1 MQTQSLKK
9 LGLALTLLLLLLAIS
24 EVQAKKWRKYH
35 KIHMRRH
42 KGHSVLGTLK
52 LNNTRVQGNVNNLM
66 ITESQATTTAST
78 ATTALPTANLSNFYN
93 NVYTVVLE
101 FGSSGQPLTVLLDTG
116 SANLAVTSSQCQTQ
130 LCLQR
135 SSYNSAKSKTYKQN
149 GTSIQIDY
157 VDGTLKGFVSR
168 DTVELDGLKVK
179 NQDFA
184 EVTSLPAAFSRL
196 NGIDGILGMG
206 FIDIA
211 IDGAVPLFYNLLSQN
226 LIDTPVFSVYLNRNA
241 SDPNNGGQLLLG
253 GSDPILYKGC
263 ITYVPISNTGYWQIP
278 VARFSLGTTTLFT
291 KFEAI
296 VDIGTSLICVPSNAI
311 GTINQKLEI
320 EALDAKDG
328 VYIVPCSKVSSLS
341 DITVNIGRKDFTL
354 KPSDYILNYNGTCIS
369 AFTNCNGLQGL
380 SNLWVFGDA
389 FIAPFYLEFDFEYK
403 RIGIAPKL

>member
-1 MQTQSLKK
+1 MQMQSLKK

-24 EVQAKKWRKYH
+24 AVESKRWRKYH
-35 KIHMRRH
+35 KINMRRR
-42 KGHSVLGTLK
+42 KGHNALGTLK
-52 LNNTRVQGNVNNLM
+52 LNNTSVQGNVNNLM
-66 ITESQATTTAST
+66 ISESKETVSA
-78 ATTALPTANLSNFYN
+78 ALPTANLSNFYN
-93 NVYTVVLE
+93 NVYTVALD
-101 FGSSGQPLTVLLDTG
+101 FGSNGQPLTVLVDTG
-116 SANLAVTSSQCQTQ
+116 SANLAVTSSQCKQQ
-130 LCLQR
+130 ICLQR
-135 SSYNSAKSKTYKQN
+135 NSYNSGKSKTYKQN
-149 GTSIQIDY
+149 GTAIQIDY

-184 EVTSLPAAFSRL
+184 EVTSLPNAFSRL
-196 NGIDGILGMG
+196 NGIDGIWGLG

-211 IDGAVPLFYNLLSQN
+211 IDGAVPLFYNLISQK
-226 LIDTPVFSVYLNRNA
+226 LIDIPIFSVYLNRNA

-263 ITYVPISNTGYWQIP
+263 LTYVPILNTGYWQIP
-278 VARFSLGTTTLFT
+278 VARFTLGTTILFS
-291 KFEAI
+291 KFDAI

-311 GTINQKLEI
+311 GIINQKLQIKEF
-320 EALDAKDG
+320 AAKDG
-328 VYIVPCSKVSSLS
+328 VYIVPCNKVSSLS

-354 KPSDYILNYNGTCIS
+354 KPSDYILNYNGTCVS